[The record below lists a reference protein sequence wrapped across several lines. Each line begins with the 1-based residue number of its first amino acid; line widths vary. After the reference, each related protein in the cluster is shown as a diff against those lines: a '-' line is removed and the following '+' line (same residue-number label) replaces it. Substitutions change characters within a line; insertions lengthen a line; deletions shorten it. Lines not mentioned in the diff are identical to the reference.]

1 MPPGGTLLLNPI
13 VNWPLLAPPPATVWV
28 PGVTVN
34 TVGAAAA
41 AVGANITAGNIPAT
55 RATAAPTAIRP
66 NVRLLMGVPSG
77 QGLVRGPADGCGK
90 CADAAN
96 AAIRTI
102 DRPDRI
108 LARCGLRLP
117 ASAARES
124 GFRIGYART
133 RSSSIGDHFRAD
145 SGTDEASATPTGP
158 SA

>member
-13 VNWPLLAPPPATVWV
+13 VNWPLLAPPPATVRV

-41 AVGANITAGNIPAT
+41 AAGANSIAGTIPAT

-77 QGLVRGPADGCGK
+77 QGLVRGPADGCGN

-96 AAIRTI
+96 AANRTI
-102 DRPDRI
+102 DRPGRI
-108 LARCGLRLP
+108 LARRRLRLP
-117 ASAARES
+117 CNGRAR
-124 GFRIGYART
+124 
-133 RSSSIGDHFRAD
+133 
-145 SGTDEASATPTGP
+145 
-158 SA
+158 